1 MNRVCVLRLLS
12 VAWRVT
18 KGVATVIDRVCMFCK
33 TVYGQKPGDASM
45 GPTHGVCPVCEPYA
59 LELLE
64 RGCGDGVSVP
74 LSDRG
79 REVAGAVV

>member
-1 MNRVCVLRLLS
+1 
-12 VAWRVT
+12 
-18 KGVATVIDRVCMFCK
+18 
-33 TVYGQKPGDASM
+33 M